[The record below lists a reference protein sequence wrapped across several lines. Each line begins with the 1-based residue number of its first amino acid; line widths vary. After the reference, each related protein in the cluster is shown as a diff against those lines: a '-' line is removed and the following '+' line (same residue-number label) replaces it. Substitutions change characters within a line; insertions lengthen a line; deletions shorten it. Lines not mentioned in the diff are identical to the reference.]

1 MYFID
6 GLTSVG
12 TQDRNIEHI
21 INVFNIFNV
30 LLLLVQREMTGSVL

>member
-12 TQDRNIEHI
+12 TQDINIEHI